1 MHDRTELLAACLAA
15 AIVFIAVVAPESVV
29 VIALG
34 ALGLGLA
41 ARLAEPR
48 HRPAR
53 EVQNRR

>member
-1 MHDRTELLAACLAA
+1 MVTRSELLAACLAA
-15 AIVFIAVVAPESVV
+15 ALVFVAVVAPEPVLA
-29 VIALG
+29 IGLG

-41 ARLAEPR
+41 ARLADVG